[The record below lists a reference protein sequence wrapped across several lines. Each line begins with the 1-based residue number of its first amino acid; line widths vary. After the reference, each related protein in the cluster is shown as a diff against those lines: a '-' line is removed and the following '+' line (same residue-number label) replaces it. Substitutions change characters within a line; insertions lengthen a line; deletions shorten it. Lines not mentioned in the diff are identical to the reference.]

1 MGTRGIVVLLLLCA
15 SLGALLLLTDQT
27 VEVKKQAETAVL
39 EGRSLAD
46 AAMIR
51 WQFRERPPIELGRG
65 PDGRFQMREP
75 LVDLASAAH
84 MKQICDAWDSA
95 QMRKAPLADDAD
107 GRQKAG
113 LVEPQLE
120 FLARF
125 ADGHE
130 IRVEVGAEGPLGT
143 TRFLR
148 SHGAIWEGGQALLES
163 MRANPDDLREKAVFR
178 NAFAQASEVRVEH
191 LLDSGNKET
200 LHLKL
205 AATGWR
211 LLAPLDGRAD
221 PNATQRFVT
230 AVLSLRVDDF
240 LPGVVRFPD
249 REPRVRVT
257 VVGAFGE
264 ERLSL
269 WDERRELFGSLP
281 GRQLAF
287 TSSSLQYAQIFDNA
301 AENLRARILLPFD
314 QTAFAELVD
323 IVVDPGQGRDND
335 RLRIVRESASG
346 DWRLVEPVQW
356 AAAPTPCNELI
367 EAIQLLTAVEFCD
380 DKDGPRPRVE
390 DPRYGLQAGRTALS
404 TRTARET
411 KATTLWFGADARHG
425 EEAVVHACRVDEPDT
440 IALVPVGSV
449 TVLRRPWLDYV
460 SKRVFTQSATLE
472 RLDLA
477 HRDGRTRSFRIEDGR
492 WRLVG
497 ADGARPEVG
506 EFAQDELRDLVAAK
520 AVDARGARFDAP
532 DWTLRLLRVNGDE
545 LGALRVF
552 EDAADRPLTVQ
563 SGERAAV
570 AFELSTRQS
579 RELRAL
585 WQ

>member
-1 MGTRGIVVLLLLCA
+1 MGTRGILVLLLLCA
-15 SLGALLLLTDQT
+15 GLGAVLLLTDQT
-27 VEVKKQAETAVL
+27 VEVKKQAETAAL
-39 EGRSLAD
+39 GGRSLAD
-46 AAMIR
+46 AAVVR
-51 WQFRERPPIELGRG
+51 WQFRERPPIEIGRG
-65 PDGRFQMREP
+65 PDGRFQLREP
-75 LVDLASAAH
+75 LVDLASAAY

-95 QMRKAPLADDAD
+95 QMRKAPLADDDD
-107 GRQKAG
+107 GRRQAG
-113 LVEPQLE
+113 LTPPELT

-130 IRVEVGAEGPLGT
+130 VRIEVGAQGPLGT

-178 NAFAQASEVRVEH
+178 NAFAQASEVRVDH
-191 LLDSGNKET
+191 LLDSGRRET

-205 AATGWR
+205 AETGWR
-211 LLAPLDGRAD
+211 LLAPIAGRAD
-221 PNATQRFVT
+221 PNAAQRFVT

-240 LPGVVRFPD
+240 LPGLVRFPD
-249 REPRVRVT
+249 REPSVRVT

-264 ERLSL
+264 EQLSL

-323 IVVDPGQGRDND
+323 VVADPGQGRGD
-335 RLRIVRESASG
+335 RLRIVRESATG
-346 DWRLVEPVQW
+346 DWRLVEPVEW
-356 AAAPTPCNELI
+356 AAAPTPCNEAI
-367 EAIQLLTAVEFCD
+367 EAIQLLTAVEFRD
-380 DKDGPRPRVE
+380 DADGVRPRAE

-425 EEAVVHACRVDEPDT
+425 EEAVVHACRADEPDT
-440 IALVPVGSV
+440 VALVPVGPV
-449 TVLRRPWLDYV
+449 TVLRRSWVDYV
-460 SKRVFTQSATLE
+460 SKRVLSQSAVVE
-472 RLDLA
+472 RLDLSHA
-477 HRDGRTRSFRIEDGR
+477 DGRTRSFRIEDGR

-497 ADGARPEVG
+497 AEGARPEVG
-506 EFAQDELRDLVAAK
+506 EFAQDELRDLVGSK
-520 AVDARGARFDAP
+520 VIDARGARFDAP
-532 DWTLRLLRVNGDE
+532 EWTVRLMRGNGDE

-552 EDAADRPLTVQ
+552 EDAADRPLAVQ
-563 SGERAAV
+563 AGARAPV